1 MINPGHLWLGFL
13 FTIHSF
19 IHSLKPLYLDGLD
32 IEIFLEI
39 H

>member
-19 IHSLKPLYLDGLD
+19 IKPLYLDGLD
-32 IEIFLEI
+32 IERFLEI

>member
-13 FTIHSF
+13 FT